1 MAHFAAIDENNIVQV
16 TIVVPDDTVTNNGGE
31 YSAQVEQYV
40 KDKFGKNYNSNYN
53 WKQCSYNHNRRKQYP
68 GINFSY
74 DPVTDRFIAPKPET
88 YTSWSLNADGDWVA
102 PVERPTIDLW
112 PADTDNVV
120 WKESEQCWY
129 AYIYKTHP
137 TFDENGVELTP
148 GEYAKRAWDPGTS
161 SFGEEQASSTIERT
175 EDSIRY

>member
-1 MAHFAAIDENNIVQV
+1 MAHFAALDENNIVQG
-16 TIVVPDDTVTNNGGE
+16 TIRVSDDTVAANGGE
-31 YSAQVEQYV
+31 YSEQVEAYV
-40 KDKFGKNYNSNYN
+40 KKKFGKNYNPNYN

-68 GINFSY
+68 GIGCSY
-74 DPVTDRFIAPKPET
+74 DSVNDRFILPKPET

-137 TFDENGVELTP
+137 TYDDEGVELTP
-148 GEYAKRAWDPGTS
+148 GEYVKRAWDPNTS
-161 SFGEEQASSTIERT
+161 SFGEEQPTDRIDKTRE
-175 EDSIRY
+175 SIR